1 MVIAGSMRKLSRRKE
16 YEAEK
21 MITMNW
27 KKLLSSKRLGK
38 SEADAI
44 SLGRSPFQQDF
55 DRIVFSSAFRRLQ
68 DKAQVFPL
76 AENDYVRTRL
86 THSMEV
92 SCIGRSLGTRSGVFI
107 CKNHEVGLI
116 QPSDIGAIIA
126 AASLAHDIGNPPLG
140 HSGEEAIRHWF
151 QHSSI
156 AKTIKKQMNRL
167 ECADIERYEGN
178 AQGFRV
184 LTKLQ
189 MPDNCG
195 GMQLTCATLGA
206 FSKYP
211 TESYVENIPQGVA
224 MKKFNFFQAD
234 KTLFVEVAETTGLL
248 KVRNDSCCWCRH
260 PLAFLVEAADDI
272 CYRIIDFEDS
282 HVLGIIAYEELETLF
297 MRIIDDSD
305 LRKQLKT
312 INDRERR
319 VEIMRARAIGKLVHQ
334 ISECFEK
341 YHEQIIRGTLTQPLI
356 ELIPAADALKKIET
370 RSFEDVYTYR
380 RAVEIEAAGFE
391 LTEGLLDAFMTS
403 VNDIAEA
410 LRQNR
415 KPLYRNSR
423 LMLLIPGRYRNYE
436 DPLWRDSAY
445 MRLLNILDY
454 VSGMTDSY
462 AVSLFKKIKGIS
474 LPGQY

>member
-1 MVIAGSMRKLSRRKE
+1 MSA
-16 YEAEK
+16 
-21 MITMNW
+21 MNW

-38 SEADAI
+38 TEADAI

-107 CKNHEVGLI
+107 CKNNDVGLI
-116 QPSDIGAIIA
+116 QPSDVGAIIA
-126 AASLAHDIGNPPLG
+126 AACLAHDIGNPPLG

-151 QHSSI
+151 CHS
-156 AKTIKKQMNRL
+156 AVAAVVKKQMSRC
-167 ECADIERYEGN
+167 ERADFERYEGN

-184 LTKLQ
+184 LTRLQ
-189 MPDNCG
+189 MPDNYG

-211 TESYVENIPQGVA
+211 TESCVKKRTQGVA

-234 KTLFVEVAETTGLL
+234 KALFLEVAETTGLL
-248 KVRNDSCCWCRH
+248 PVGSGACSWCRH

-272 CYRIIDFEDS
+272 SYRIIDFEDS
-282 HVLGIIAYEELETLF
+282 HFLGAIDYNEVESLF
-297 MRIIDDSD
+297 MRIIDDSE
-305 LRKQLKT
+305 LRKQLKN
-312 INDRERR
+312 IKDCERR

-334 ISECFEK
+334 ISDSFEK
-341 YHEQIIRGTLTQPLI
+341 HHDEIIQGTLTQPLI
-356 ELIPAADALKKIET
+356 ELIPAADALKKIEL

-403 VNDIAEA
+403 VNDVAQSIEHGT
-410 LRQNR
+410 

-423 LMLLIPGRYRNYE
+423 LMLLIPGRYRNT
-436 DPLWRDSAY
+436 DDKAWRESAY
-445 MRLLNILDY
+445 VRLLNILDY
-454 VSGMTDSY
+454 VSDMTDSY

-474 LPGQY
+474 LPGQYS